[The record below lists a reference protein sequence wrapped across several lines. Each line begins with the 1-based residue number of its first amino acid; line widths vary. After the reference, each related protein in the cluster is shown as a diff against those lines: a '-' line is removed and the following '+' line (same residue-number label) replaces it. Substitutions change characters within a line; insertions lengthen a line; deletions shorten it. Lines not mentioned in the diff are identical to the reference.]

1 MNKIL
6 VFIPTYEEVKNVGA
20 MCQKIMALPV
30 PLDLLFMDDGS
41 PDGTGEELD
50 RLASLHPRMTVIH
63 RSGKLGIGTAHKE
76 GIAYAYKKRYE
87 LLVTLDCDFT
97 HDPEKIPDLLKAG
110 EGFQVV
116 LGSRYLEQNSLPGWS
131 IFRKLLT
138 AFGHFLT
145 LNMLGMKYDAT
156 GAFRLYDLR
165 TIPASLFAKVRSK
178 SYSFFFESLFVLST
192 NQIRIREIPIVLP
205 SRTAGHSKLSF
216 FEAYR
221 STMFLFKL
229 SVERLIY
236 PGRFLV
242 DREADKPVENPHN
255 TQD

>member
-6 VFIPTYEEVKNVGA
+6 VFIPTYEEVKNVEV
-20 MCQKIMALPV
+20 MCQKIMALPQ
-30 PLDLLFMDDGS
+30 PLDLLFMDDRS
-41 PDGTGEELD
+41 PDGTGQELD

-63 RSGKLGIGTAHKE
+63 RSGKLGIGTAHQE
-76 GIAYAYKKRYE
+76 GIAYAYKSGYDI
-87 LLVTLDCDFT
+87 LVTLDCDFT
-97 HDPEKIPDLLKAG
+97 HDPNKIPNLLEAR

-145 LNMLGMKYDAT
+145 LNLLGMKYDAT

-165 TIPASLFAKVRSK
+165 TIPAGIFAKVRSK
-178 SYSFFFESLFVLST
+178 SYSFFFESLFVLNS
-192 NQIRIREIPIVLP
+192 NKIRIREIPIILP
-205 SRTAGHSKLSF
+205 SRAAGHSKLSF

-221 STMFLFKL
+221 STMFLFGL
-229 SVERLIY
+229 TAERMIN
-236 PGRFLV
+236 PSRFWV
-242 DREADKPVENPHN
+242 DRETDLQNR
-255 TQD
+255 D